1 MNYMF
6 DIETLG
12 IDSTCVILSAAII
25 HFEQE
30 EELDMDMLRERA
42 LFVKFNIQE
51 QVEELKRSTTKS
63 TIDWWKEQ
71 PEYARKKSLPAKASD
86 VDTVDGIEKLRAYIN
101 KHQPDPK
108 KITIWAR
115 GSLDQMAIDSLARAA
130 GLEHI
135 APYYVWRD
143 VRTAVDI
150 VYGSTNGY
158 CKVPSVPRDTVLKHD
173 PVDDCA
179 LDIMMLCRGEAVN

>member
-25 HFEQE
+25 HFMQD
-30 EELDMDMLRERA
+30 EELNMDILRERA
-42 LFVKFNIQE
+42 LFVKFNIRE
-51 QVEELKRSTTKS
+51 QVKELNRSTTKS
-63 TIDWWKEQ
+63 TIEWWKEQ
-71 PEYARKKSLPAKASD
+71 SEHAREKSLLPKATD
-86 VDTVDGIEKLRAYIN
+86 VRAVEGIEPLRAYIN

-108 KITIWAR
+108 KITVWAR

-143 VRTAVDI
+143 VRTAVDV
-150 VYGSTNGY
+150 VYGTTNGY
-158 CKVPSVPRDTVLKHD
+158 CKVPSVPYGSVLKHD

-179 LDIMMLCRGEAVN
+179 LDIMMLCRGE

>member
-1 MNYMF
+1 MNFMF

-25 HFEQE
+25 HFEQYE
-30 EELDMDMLRERA
+30 DLDMDMLRERA
-42 LFVKFNIQE
+42 LFVKFDIQE
-51 QVEELKRSTTKS
+51 QVSELKRSTTKS

-71 PEYARKKSLPAKASD
+71 PEHARKKSLPAKSTD
-86 VDTVDGIEKLRAYIN
+86 VGTVEGIEQLRAYIT

-108 KITIWAR
+108 KTTIWAR

-150 VYGSTNGY
+150 VYGTSNGY
-158 CKVPSVPRDTVLKHD
+158 CQVPDVPRESVLKHD

-179 LDIMMLCRGEAVN
+179 LDIMMLCCGKAVD